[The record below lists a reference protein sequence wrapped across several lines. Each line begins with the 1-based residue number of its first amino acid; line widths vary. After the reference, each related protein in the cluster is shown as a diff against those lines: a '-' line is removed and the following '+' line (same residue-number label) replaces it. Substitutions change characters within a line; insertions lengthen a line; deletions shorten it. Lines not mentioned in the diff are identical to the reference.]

1 MAKYLESILMN
12 GQAELGNLSGWS
24 FLGASIATTV
34 DGKHFKLEATGYLQQ
49 DVPTVLFN
57 KPSETY
63 LIIVKY
69 KRIVS
74 KDPLN
79 IVTDAFTNIRFRY
92 ESGKEEV
99 ITVPLGG
106 YKTDWQET
114 QLTYSLLSEEL
125 LTHIVFGVVTKDC
138 QGGILLDNLRLQP
151 SDVIA
156 ANNESTENTYE
167 KFRELSIL
175 YGLEA
180 NLPELG

>member
-1 MAKYLESILMN
+1 MN

-24 FLGASIATTV
+24 FLKANVTTTV
-34 DGKHFKLEATGYLQQ
+34 DGKHFKLDADAYLQQ

-69 KRIVS
+69 KRIVE
-74 KDPLN
+74 KDPLS

-92 ESGKEEV
+92 ESGKEDV
-99 ITVPLGG
+99 VTIPLGG
-106 YKTDWQET
+106 YGTDWQET
-114 QLTYSLLSEEL
+114 QLYYTLMQNEI
-125 LTHIVFGVVTKDC
+125 LTHIVFGVVTKNC
-138 QGGILLDNLRLQP
+138 QGGMLLDNLQLQP
-151 SDVIA
+151 SDVIISSG
-156 ANNESTENTYE
+156 ETTENTYE

>member
-1 MAKYLESILMN
+1 MN

-24 FLGASIATTV
+24 FLKAAINTTV
-34 DGKHFKLEATGYLQQ
+34 DGRHFKLEPTAYIQQ
-49 DVPTVLFN
+49 EVPTVLFA
-57 KPSETY
+57 KPSESY

-69 KRIVS
+69 KRLAS

-79 IVTDAFTNIRFRY
+79 SLTDAFTNIRFRY
-92 ESGKEEV
+92 ESGKEDV

-106 YKTDWQET
+106 YQTDWQET
-114 QLTYSLLSEEL
+114 QLYYSLMQDEV
-125 LTHIVFGVVTKDC
+125 LTNILFGVNTKDC
-138 QGGILLDNLRLQP
+138 VGGMLLDNLQLRP
-151 SDVIA
+151 SDVIIETGEPVQD
-156 ANNESTENTYE
+156 NYE

>member
-1 MAKYLESILMN
+1 MN

-24 FLGASIATTV
+24 FLQASIVTTI
-34 DGKHFKLEATGYLQQ
+34 DGKHFKLEPTAYLQQ
-49 DVPTVLFN
+49 AIATVLFA

-69 KRIVS
+69 KRVAS

-92 ESGKEEV
+92 ESGKEDV

-106 YKTDWQET
+106 YNTEWQET
-114 QLTYSLLSEEL
+114 QLYYTLMQEEI
-125 LTHIVFGVVTKDC
+125 LTNMTFGVVTSNC
-138 QGGILLDNLRLQP
+138 VGGMLLDNLQLKP
-151 SDVIA
+151 SDVIVETGA
-156 ANNESTENTYE
+156 SAENTYE
-167 KFRELSIL
+167 KFREMSIL